1 MGAPE
6 IRSFLGGRHTDDKG
20 LYVSTG
26 GFSKEARYEADRA
39 AIPLVLLDLDDLV
52 KEILRHYTNMDMD
65 ARRLI
70 PLTNIYWPA

>member
-6 IRSFLGGRHTDDKG
+6 IRSFLGGRHNDDKG

-26 GFSKEARYEADRA
+26 GFTKEARYESERA
-39 AIPLVLLDLDDLV
+39 SIPLVLLDLDDLV
-52 KEILRHYTNMDMD
+52 KEIIRHYNEMDIE
-65 ARRLI
+65 AKSLI